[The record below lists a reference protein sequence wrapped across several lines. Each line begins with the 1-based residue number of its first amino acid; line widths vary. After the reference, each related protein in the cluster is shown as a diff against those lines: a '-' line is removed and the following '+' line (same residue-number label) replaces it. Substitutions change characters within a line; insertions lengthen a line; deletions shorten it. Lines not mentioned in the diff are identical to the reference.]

1 MGADRKGESWAILAA
16 SEMGKGVWLKQRLAE
31 TKPTRL
37 LIWDTNDEYDKA
49 AKPCASLTDLLRA
62 IAAKSFALRYVP
74 RSRKDKDLRAEFE
87 AWCTIVYHA
96 AESTIVVEELADVTA
111 PSYAPPAWRKLN
123 TRGRHHQGLTLYW
136 CSQSPAFIDK
146 ASLGNATHMHVGYL
160 GEPRHR
166 QAAAAHMG
174 CSADDIDALTQGDF
188 IEYVKATK
196 QRTTGRVSIPGRRA
210 KRPAP
215 IEKPIDEAS
224 RSIDAATPSRP
235 RNAPSRSAP

>member
-1 MGADRKGESWAILAA
+1 MGAHLSGQSWAVLAA
-16 SEMGKGVWLKQRLAE
+16 SEMGKGVWLKARLRELA
-31 TKPTRL
+31 PARL
-37 LIWDTNDEYDKA
+37 VIWDTNDEYEKA
-49 AKPCASLTDLLRA
+49 ARQVPTLAGLVAA
-62 IAAKSFALRYVP
+62 ISAPAFAVRYVP

-87 AWCTIVYHA
+87 AFCLIAYA
-96 AESTIVVEELADVTA
+96 ARESVIVVEELADVTS

-166 QAAAAHMG
+166 AAAAAHMG
-174 CSADDIDALTQGDF
+174 CAADDIDALQQFDF

-196 QRTTGRVSIPGRRA
+196 ARTTGRVKAPGA
-210 KRPAP
+210 
-215 IEKPIDEAS
+215 
-224 RSIDAATPSRP
+224 RSTPK
-235 RNAPSRSAP
+235 RNARP

>member
-1 MGADRKGESWAILAA
+1 MGAHLSGQSWAVLAA
-16 SEMGKGVWLKQRLAE
+16 SEMGKGVWLKARLAQLR
-31 TKPTRL
+31 PSRL
-37 LIWDTNDEYDKA
+37 VIWDTNDEYDKIA
-49 AKPCASLTDLLRA
+49 RAVGSMAGLVRA
-62 IAAKSFALRYVP
+62 IAQPAFAARYVP
-74 RSRKDKDLRAEFE
+74 RARKDKDLRAEFE

-96 AESTIVVEELADVTA
+96 RESVIVVEELADVTS

-174 CSADDIDALTQGDF
+174 CQAEDINALKQF
-188 IEYVKATK
+188 EFLEYVKATK
-196 QRTTGRVSIPGRRA
+196 QLTSGSV
-210 KRPAP
+210 
-215 IEKPIDEAS
+215 
-224 RSIDAATPSRP
+224 SRP
-235 RNAPSRSAP
+235 RRGRATPVSMER